1 MFSVFFCYRFVIWLQ
16 NIPAVETVN
25 LKWEECSKQIIF
37 PKSWI
42 RKRMILQLG
51 ITRFVLQFFNC
62 NNINSIVC
70 YYEFQFCKQV
80 ELLQAALD
88 NDIIVYLPTGSGKTF
103 IAALLIKEKS
113 SEVTPSLAMKG
124 RRTVF
129 LVPTVVLA
137 IQQANYLRRHTH
149 LEVKEYYGSMGVD
162 LWSKNQ

>member
-1 MFSVFFCYRFVIWLQ
+1 
-16 NIPAVETVN
+16 
-25 LKWEECSKQIIF
+25 
-37 PKSWI
+37 
-42 RKRMILQLG
+42 MILPLG
-51 ITRFVLQFFNC
+51 ITRSALQFFNC
-62 NNINSIVC
+62 NSKNSIAC
-70 YYEFQFCKQV
+70 YYYELHFYKQV

-113 SEVTPSLAMKG
+113 SEVTPSLATKG

-149 LEVKEYYGSMGVD
+149 LKVKEYYGSMGVD